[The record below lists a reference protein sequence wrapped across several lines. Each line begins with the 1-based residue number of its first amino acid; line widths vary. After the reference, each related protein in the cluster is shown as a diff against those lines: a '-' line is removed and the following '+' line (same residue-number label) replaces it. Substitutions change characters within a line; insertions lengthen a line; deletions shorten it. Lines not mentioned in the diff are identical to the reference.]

1 MKWLLDIIKGM
12 LIGIS
17 NIIPGF
23 SGGTMAV
30 MLKIYDRVIYDI
42 SDITK
47 HPIKS
52 IKDLIFLGI
61 GLVLGMV
68 FAMFTIA
75 YLLEKF
81 PFQTIMFFAGL
92 IIGSIPN
99 VYKSAVNENP
109 SKLNYLFIIPAIA
122 IMVIIPMV
130 SSAEKTLEI
139 SFVPL
144 LLVFIVGIIS
154 AATMVIPGISGS
166 LTLMALG
173 YYSLILTSGTTLM
186 KKFVSGEGFLDE
198 FILMLVFTIGCA
210 LGILLISKIM
220 GILLK
225 KAPHKTYFFILG
237 LILASPFAI
246 IWSATHN
253 SEYNIS
259 YSALMWVASI
269 ITLIIGIILP
279 ILVEMFVK
287 KMREE
292 KEAIALEGSSDTE
305 VLDDN
310 SSSNDIP
317 SDNVEEDTNKD
328 SE

>member
-1 MKWLLDIIKGM
+1 MKWLIDIIKGM
-12 LIGIS
+12 LIGVS

-68 FAMFTIA
+68 VAMFTIA

-81 PFQTIMFFAGL
+81 PFQTIMFFVGL

-99 VYKSAVNENP
+99 VYKSAVCENT

-130 SSAEKTLEI
+130 SSSEKTLEI

-144 LLVFIVGIIS
+144 MLVFIVGLIS

-186 KKFVSGEGFLDE
+186 KNFVSGDGFLDE
-198 FILMLVFTIGCA
+198 FILMVIFTIGCVT
-210 LGILLISKIM
+210 GILLISKLM
-220 GILLK
+220 SILLN

-237 LILASPFAI
+237 LILASPFSI
-246 IWSATHN
+246 IWSATHS
-253 SEYNIS
+253 SEYDIS
-259 YSALMWVASI
+259 YSALMWVGSI
-269 ITLIIGIILP
+269 IALIIGIALP
-279 ILVEMFVK
+279 ILVEILAK
-287 KMREE
+287 KM
-292 KEAIALEGSSDTE
+292 KEDK
-305 VLDDN
+305 
-310 SSSNDIP
+310 NDKTKVSTSFKELI
-317 SDNVEEDTNKD
+317 D
-328 SE
+328 